1 MSSDVFKELYDKLID
16 DNIKLYNTGI
26 DCLSVWSVDYNGYG
40 QTVAIKTAQA
50 LESITSTGS
59 VITTEQHG
67 AFLKIRSK
75 CWVHTGIG
83 ESKAVLHGT
92 DIVSIL
98 LSEGPYIATL
108 ISTSQL

>member
-1 MSSDVFKELYDKLID
+1 MSSDAFKELYDKLID
-16 DNIKLYNTGI
+16 DNIKLYNIGI
-26 DCLSVWSVDYNGYG
+26 DCLSVGYNGYG
-40 QTVAIKTAQA
+40 RTVAIETAQA

-59 VITTEQHG
+59 VIITEQHG

-92 DIVSIL
+92 DIISIL
-98 LSEGPYIATL
+98 LSEDPYIATL
-108 ISTSQL
+108 INTSE

>member
-1 MSSDVFKELYDKLID
+1 MSSDEFKELYDKLID
-16 DNIKLYNTGI
+16 DNIKLRNTGI
-26 DCLSVWSVDYNGYG
+26 DDLSVWSVDYNGYG
-40 QTVAIKTAQA
+40 RTVAIETAQA

-59 VITTEQHG
+59 VIITEGHG

-75 CWVHTGIG
+75 CWVRTGIG

-108 ISTSQL
+108 INTSE

>member
-1 MSSDVFKELYDKLID
+1 MSSDEFKELYDKLID
-16 DNIKLYNTGI
+16 DSIKLRNTGI
-26 DCLSVWSVDYNGYG
+26 DDLSVWSVDYNGYG
-40 QTVAIKTAQA
+40 RTVAIKTAQA

-59 VITTEQHG
+59 VIITEQHG

-75 CWVHTGIG
+75 CWVRTGIG

-108 ISTSQL
+108 INTSE